1 MALFNH
7 RPLWALVA
15 AAPMMAVISTSA
27 YAQTWKINLRDA
39 DLTAF
44 INEVAD
50 ITGKNFAID
59 PRVRGNVTVISNKPL
74 NRDEV
79 YDLFLGVLNVNGVVA
94 IPSGNTIKLVPDSN
108 VKNAG
113 VPYDMRNR
121 ARGDQVVT
129 RVIWVEN
136 TNPNDLIPA
145 LRPLMPQFASLAAVA
160 GTNALIVSDRAANI
174 AQLET
179 IIRNLDGTGQNDVEA
194 IALQNSQAEEIIG
207 LLESMSS
214 TGASKDLNGSRVRI
228 VADTRTNRIL
238 IKGDPGTRKR
248 IRNMIETLDVPSAD
262 RLGGLKVF
270 RLKYASAKSLAE
282 ILQGLVTGQS
292 SSSSNNSSGK
302 QNSRTG
308 SNNSISSLIGN
319 ASSNNSTT
327 GTNSG
332 SAAGSSINLNSTNNN
347 QNSIT
352 SFNNNGVSI
361 IADSAQNALVVK
373 ADPQLMRE
381 IEAAIQQLDVRREQ
395 VLIEAAIIEVSG
407 DDSDQLG
414 IQWALG
420 DLNSGVGLL
429 SFSNVGASLA
439 SIAAGYAS
447 TGTAGAAAAIAS
459 GTNSGNGATFGVGD
473 FSNSRKA
480 YGALIQAL
488 KSNTK
493 SNVLSTPSIVTMDNE
508 EAYIVVGQNVPF
520 VTGSVSTGSTGTIN
534 PYTTVERKD
543 VGVTLKV
550 IPHIGENG
558 TVRLEVEQ
566 EVSDV
571 QSSKGQATDLVT
583 NKRAIKTAVLAE
595 HGQTVVLGGLISDNT
610 SLTRQG
616 IPGLSNIPYL
626 GRLFRA
632 DSKSNEKR
640 NLLVFIHPTIIG
652 DAEDV
657 RRISQQRYNQL
668 YSLQLSMDHNG
679 NFAKL
684 PENVDQIYQQ
694 ASVPAVLKSKQSSY
708 QQVSTTPVVT
718 VQTPIASPAR
728 ENVTRKG
735 VSYALPVQP
744 TAKQQLPTQPDVE
757 RTKNTVTTT
766 TLRPA
771 S

>member
-15 AAPMMAVISTSA
+15 AAPVMAVISTST

-50 ITGKNFAID
+50 ITGKNFAVD

-74 NRDEV
+74 TRDEV

-113 VPYDMRNR
+113 LPYDMRNR

-145 LRPLMPQFASLAAVA
+145 LRPLMPQFASLAAVP

-194 IALQNSQAEEIIG
+194 ITLQNSQAEEMVG
-207 LLESMSS
+207 LLESISS
-214 TGASKDLNGSRVRI
+214 TGASKDVTGSRVRI
-228 VADTRTNRIL
+228 IADARTNRIL
-238 IKGDPGTRKR
+238 IKGDTGTRKR

-270 RLKYASAKSLAE
+270 RLKYASAKNLAE
-282 ILQGLVTGQS
+282 ILQGLVSGQAVNSSQSKTGSNSGS
-292 SSSSNNSSGK
+292 SSSTGLNSLIGGSASQSNT
-302 QNSRTG
+302 TG
-308 SNNSISSLIGN
+308 SNNATS
-319 ASSNNSTT
+319 
-327 GTNSG
+327 
-332 SAAGSSINLNSTNNN
+332 GSSINLNSSNNSNN

-373 ADPQLMRE
+373 AEPQLMRE
-381 IEAAIQQLDVRREQ
+381 IESAIQQLDIRREQ

-407 DDSDQLG
+407 DDADQLG

-420 DLNSGVGLL
+420 DLSSGIGLI

-439 SIAAGYAS
+439 SIAAGYLSNGS
-447 TGTAGAAAAIAS
+447 TGAASAIAS
-459 GTNSGNGATFGVGD
+459 GSNGGSGATLALGN

-488 KSNTK
+488 KTNTK
-493 SNVLSTPSIVTMDNE
+493 SNLLSTPSIVTMDNE

-520 VTGSVSTGSTGTIN
+520 VTGSISTTSTGVAN

-566 EVSDV
+566 EVSAV
-571 QSSKGQATDLVT
+571 QDKGQATDLIT
-583 NKRAIKTAVLAE
+583 SKRAIKTSVLAE
-595 HGQTVVLGGLISDNT
+595 HGQTVVLGGLISDNRT
-610 SLTRQG
+610 LSRQG
-616 IPGLSNIPYL
+616 LPGLSSIPYV

-632 DSKSNEKR
+632 DSNSNEKR
-640 NLLVFIHPTIIG
+640 NLLVFIHPTIVG
-652 DAEDV
+652 DANDV

-668 YSLQLSMDHNG
+668 YSLQLSMDKNG

-684 PENVDQIYQQ
+684 PENLEQLYQQ
-694 ASVPAVLKSKQSSY
+694 PAAPVAAVPSTRY
-708 QQVSTTPVVT
+708 QQVPVTTVTTPVAT
-718 VQTPIASPAR
+718 VRPSSP
-728 ENVTRKG
+728 VVRKG
-735 VSYALPVQP
+735 TSYALPVQP
-744 TAKQQLPTQPDVE
+744 TVKTQSLSEPEVE

-766 TLRPA
+766 TLRPV

>member
-1 MALFNH
+1 MALLNH
-7 RPLWALVA
+7 RPLWALLA
-15 AAPMMAVISTSA
+15 AAPVMAAISTSA
-27 YAQTWKINLRDA
+27 FAQTWKINLRDA

-50 ITGKNFAID
+50 ITGKNFAVD

-74 NRDEV
+74 NKNEV

-94 IPSGNTIKLVPDSN
+94 IPSGNTVKLVPDSN

-113 VPYDMRNR
+113 VPYDLRNN

-145 LRPLMPQFASLAAVA
+145 LRPLMPQFANLAAVP

-194 IALQNSQAEEIIG
+194 VALQNSQAEEIIS

-214 TGASKDLNGSRVRI
+214 TGSSKDLNGSRVRI
-228 VADTRTNRIL
+228 IADTRTNRIL
-238 IKGDPGTRKR
+238 VKGDTGSRKR
-248 IRNMIETLDVPSAD
+248 IRNLIETLDVPSAD

-270 RLKYASAKSLAE
+270 RLKYASAKNLAE

-292 SSSSNNSSGK
+292 VSSSNNSSH
-302 QNSRTG
+302 
-308 SNNSISSLIGN
+308 NNSSSN
-319 ASSNNSTT
+319 SSNNINNLVGNQNQNSST
-327 GTNSG
+327 G
-332 SAAGSSINLNSTNNN
+332 SSSISTPSINLNNSSSSN
-347 QNSIT
+347 QNQNAIT

-361 IADSAQNALVVK
+361 IADSSQNALVVK
-373 ADPQLMRE
+373 AEPQLMRE
-381 IEAAIQQLDVRREQ
+381 IEASIQQLDIRREQ

-420 DLNSGVGLL
+420 DLSSGVGLI
-429 SFSNVGASLA
+429 SFGNVGASLA

-447 TGTAGAAAAIAS
+447 GGTSGAAAAIAGS
-459 GTNSGNGATFGVGD
+459 ANKGNGATIGLGNFD
-473 FSNSRKA
+473 SRKA

-488 KSNTK
+488 KTNTK
-493 SNVLSTPSIVTMDNE
+493 SNLLSTPSIVTMDNE

-520 VTGSVSTGSTGTIN
+520 VTGSVSTGSSGTVN

-543 VGVTLKV
+543 VGITLKV
-550 IPHIGENG
+550 IPHIGDNG

-566 EVSDV
+566 EVSAV
-571 QSSKGQATDLVT
+571 QDNKGQAQDLVT
-583 NKRAIKTAVLAE
+583 SKRAIKTAVLAE

-610 SLTRQG
+610 MLSRQG
-616 IPGLSNIPYL
+616 IPGLSSIPYV
-626 GRLFRA
+626 GRLFRS
-632 DSKSNEKR
+632 DSHSNEKR
-640 NLLVFIHPTIIG
+640 NLLVFIHPTIVG
-652 DAEDV
+652 DANDV

-668 YSLQLSMDHNG
+668 YSLQLSMDKDG

-684 PENVDQIYQQ
+684 PENIENIYQPATAAITAQ
-694 ASVPAVLKSKQSSY
+694 ASNYQKVPSSGQNQVVATPVAVEPAVQRQS
-708 QQVSTTPVVT
+708 
-718 VQTPIASPAR
+718 I
-728 ENVTRKG
+728 
-735 VSYALPVQP
+735 ALP
-744 TAKQQLPTQPDVE
+744 AKEVE

-766 TLRPA
+766 TVRPA

>member
-15 AAPMMAVISTSA
+15 AAPVMAVISTST

-50 ITGKNFAID
+50 ITGKNFAVD

-74 NRDEV
+74 TRDEV

-113 VPYDMRNR
+113 LPYDMRNR

-145 LRPLMPQFASLAAVA
+145 LRPLMPQFASLAAVP

-194 IALQNSQAEEIIG
+194 ITLQNSQAEEMVG

-214 TGASKDLNGSRVRI
+214 TGASKDVTGSRVRI
-228 VADTRTNRIL
+228 IADARTNRVL
-238 IKGDPGTRKR
+238 IKGDTGTRKR

-282 ILQGLVTGQS
+282 ILQGLVSGQAVNSSQSKTGSSSGS
-292 SSSSNNSSGK
+292 SSSTGLNSLIGGSASAQG
-302 QNSRTG
+302 NTTG
-308 SNNSISSLIGN
+308 SNNATS
-319 ASSNNSTT
+319 
-327 GTNSG
+327 
-332 SAAGSSINLNSTNNN
+332 GSSINLNSSNHSNN

-373 ADPQLMRE
+373 AEPQLMRE
-381 IEAAIQQLDVRREQ
+381 IESAIQQLDIRREQ

-407 DDSDQLG
+407 DDADQLG

-420 DLNSGVGLL
+420 NLSSGIGLI

-439 SIAAGYAS
+439 SIAAGYLSKGS
-447 TGTAGAAAAIAS
+447 TGAASAIAS
-459 GTNSGNGATFGVGD
+459 GSNGGNGATLALGN

-488 KSNTK
+488 KTNTK
-493 SNVLSTPSIVTMDNE
+493 SNLLSTPSIVTMDNE

-520 VTGSVSTGSTGTIN
+520 VTGSVSTNSTGVAN

-566 EVSDV
+566 EVSAV
-571 QSSKGQATDLVT
+571 QANKGQAQDLVT
-583 NKRAIKTAVLAE
+583 SKRAIKTSVLAE
-595 HGQTVVLGGLISDNT
+595 HGQTVVLGGLISDNRT
-610 SLTRQG
+610 LSRQG
-616 IPGLSNIPYL
+616 LPGLSSIPYV

-632 DSKSNEKR
+632 DSNSNEKR
-640 NLLVFIHPTIIG
+640 NLLVFIHPTIVG
-652 DAEDV
+652 DANDV

-668 YSLQLSMDHNG
+668 YSLQLSMDKNG

-684 PENVDQIYQQ
+684 PENLEQLYQQ
-694 ASVPAVLKSKQSSY
+694 TSVPVATAPSTIH
-708 QQVSTTPVVT
+708 QQVPVTTVTTPVAT
-718 VQTPIASPAR
+718 VRPSSP
-728 ENVTRKG
+728 VVRKG
-735 VSYALPVQP
+735 TSYALPVQP
-744 TAKQQLPTQPDVE
+744 TVNTQSLSEPEVE

-766 TLRPA
+766 TLRPV

>member
-15 AAPMMAVISTSA
+15 AAPVMAVISTST

-50 ITGKNFAID
+50 ITGKNFAVD

-74 NRDEV
+74 TRDEV

-113 VPYDMRNR
+113 LPYDMRNR

-145 LRPLMPQFASLAAVA
+145 LRPLMPQFASLAAVP

-194 IALQNSQAEEIIG
+194 ITLQNSQAEEMVG
-207 LLESMSS
+207 LLESISS
-214 TGASKDLNGSRVRI
+214 TGASKDVTGSRVRI
-228 VADTRTNRIL
+228 IADARTNRIL
-238 IKGDPGTRKR
+238 IKGDTGTRKR

-270 RLKYASAKSLAE
+270 RLKYASAKNLAE
-282 ILQGLVTGQS
+282 ILQGLVSGQAVNSSQSKTGSNSGS
-292 SSSSNNSSGK
+292 SSSTGLNSLIGGSASQSNT
-302 QNSRTG
+302 TG
-308 SNNSISSLIGN
+308 SNNA
-319 ASSNNSTT
+319 AS
-327 GTNSG
+327 
-332 SAAGSSINLNSTNNN
+332 GSSINLNSSNNSNN

-373 ADPQLMRE
+373 AEPQLMRE
-381 IEAAIQQLDVRREQ
+381 IESAIQQLDIRREQ

-407 DDSDQLG
+407 DDADQLG

-420 DLNSGVGLL
+420 DLSSGIGLI

-439 SIAAGYAS
+439 SIAAGYLSNGS
-447 TGTAGAAAAIAS
+447 TGAASAIAS
-459 GTNSGNGATFGVGD
+459 GSNGGSGATLALGN

-488 KSNTK
+488 KTNTK
-493 SNVLSTPSIVTMDNE
+493 SNLLSTPSIVTMDNE

-520 VTGSVSTGSTGTIN
+520 VTGSVSTTSTGVAN

-566 EVSDV
+566 EVSAV
-571 QSSKGQATDLVT
+571 QDKGQATDLIT
-583 NKRAIKTAVLAE
+583 SKRAIKTSVLAE
-595 HGQTVVLGGLISDNT
+595 HGQTVVLGGLISDNRT
-610 SLTRQG
+610 LSRQG
-616 IPGLSNIPYL
+616 LPGLSSIPYV

-632 DSKSNEKR
+632 DSNSNEKR
-640 NLLVFIHPTIIG
+640 NLLVFIHPTIVG
-652 DAEDV
+652 DANDV

-668 YSLQLSMDHNG
+668 YSLQLSMDKNG

-684 PENVDQIYQQ
+684 PENLEQLYQQ
-694 ASVPAVLKSKQSSY
+694 PAAPVAAVPSTPY
-708 QQVSTTPVVT
+708 QQVPVTTVTTPVAT
-718 VQTPIASPAR
+718 VRPSSP
-728 ENVTRKG
+728 VVRKG
-735 VSYALPVQP
+735 TSYALPVQP
-744 TAKQQLPTQPDVE
+744 TVKTQSLSEPEVE

-766 TLRPA
+766 TLRPV